1 MVVAR
6 RGCWL
11 WRLSSRVPCS
21 ISIGVAVAEGRGKK
35 RGSRHTY
42 VLQVAAG
49 PPVWDCGGVRIL
61 VSKPPGAR
69 EAVGSEAR
77 SCGVSSQPSC
87 SIVQSFVDPRFR
99 YVASVSARL

>member
-1 MVVAR
+1 M
-6 RGCWL
+6 
-11 WRLSSRVPCS
+11 PCS

-35 RGSRHTY
+35 GGSRHTY